1 MNLLVIAKTKFQYK
15 MNRQEILKQVEAI
28 FRDIFDDSQLNIV
41 ESTNAEDIEDWDS
54 LNHIN
59 LVVAIE
65 KHFDIKFALGELQTL
80 KDVGAMIDLMLKEK
94 INFE

>member
-1 MNLLVIAKTKFQYK
+1 LNLLVIAKTKFQYK